1 MCEIQQIFKTLAS
14 VTSAFVHVRV
24 DAHMFWGKKE
34 NIKEECDDDMDWHK
48 SKNLSNLRYFT

>member
-24 DAHMFWGKKE
+24 DALMFWGKKE
-34 NIKEECDDDMDWHK
+34 NIKEECDDDMD
-48 SKNLSNLRYFT
+48 

>member
-1 MCEIQQIFKTLAS
+1 
-14 VTSAFVHVRV
+14 
-24 DAHMFWGKKE
+24 MFWGKKE

>member
-14 VTSAFVHVRV
+14 VTSDFVHVGV

-34 NIKEECDDDMDWHK
+34 NIKEECDDDM
-48 SKNLSNLRYFT
+48 N